1 MSFTPTQ
8 KRILKAFKDLLI
20 ENGYRNAT
28 THKIAESAQ
37 VNETT
42 IFRNFKD
49 KRGLLQATIDQYLTD
64 IDRLKQEQKDTGN
77 LEKDLT
83 AMADK
88 YQKFVFDHQAIFM
101 VGLRES
107 FSLPEVNKDVE
118 KIPIHFKSLLVSY
131 LKKMQEKQLISQDLD
146 IEMLAMN
153 FVWLNFGFFLTQSRF
168 TSSFLNI
175 THEEF
180 LAKNIRSFVKEL
192 KY

>member
-20 ENGYRNAT
+20 QNGYRNAT
-28 THKIAESAQ
+28 THKIAELAM

-49 KRGLLQATIDQYLTD
+49 KRGLLQATIDQYLAD
-64 IDRLKQEQKDTGN
+64 IDHLKHEQKDTGN

-101 VGLRES
+101 IGLRES
-107 FSLPEVNKDVE
+107 FALPEVNKDVE
-118 KIPIHFKSLLVSY
+118 KIPIHFKSLLVNY
-131 LKKMQEKQLISQDLD
+131 LEKMQQKGHISQHAD
-146 IEMLAMN
+146 IEVLAMN
-153 FVWLNFGFFLTQSRF
+153 FVWLNFGYFLTQSRF
-168 TSSFLNI
+168 DSPLLSINHKDFLS
-175 THEEF
+175 
-180 LAKNIRSFVKEL
+180 KNIHSFVKEL
-192 KY
+192 TC